1 MPMPNPFILT
11 GEAWHPGSECPA
23 NRLRLTTERWS
34 MLSVQEDV
42 ALDLDIA
49 LENECSLEE
58 TFQETKQKMKRKCLQ
73 RYKHM
78 SVVRCKYFP
87 FTRKN
92 IVFQAWKSRAWHEYD
107 ADDEM
112 TN

>member
-1 MPMPNPFILT
+1 MSRRSAQADNRASKT
-11 GEAWHPGSECPA
+11 GRYLKSGPWYFVVE
-23 NRLRLTTERWS
+23 ERWS

-49 LENECSLEE
+49 LKNECSLEE

-92 IVFQAWKSRAWHEYD
+92 IFF
-107 ADDEM
+107 
-112 TN
+112 